1 MSNQPVAK
9 FKDRGLEVS
18 IWENSNDQDKW
29 YSVNM
34 ERSYKDDADKWQKTT
49 SLNKSD
55 IPRAMA
61 LYQLAYAKIHELES
75 E

>member
-1 MSNQPVAK
+1 MANEPVAK
-9 FKDRGLEVS
+9 FKDRGLEVT
-18 IWENSNDQDKW
+18 IWENSNDKDTW

-34 ERSYKDDADKWQKTT
+34 ERSYKDGDDWKKTT

-55 IPRAMA
+55 LPRAMA
-61 LYQLAYAKIHELES
+61 LLQLAYAKIHELET

>member
-9 FKDRGLEVS
+9 FRDRGLEVS
-18 IWENSNDQDKW
+18 IWENSNDEDTW
-29 YSVNM
+29 YSVNL
-34 ERSYKDDADKWQKTT
+34 ERSYKDGDDWKKTT

-55 IPRAMA
+55 LPKAAA
-61 LYQLAYAKIHELES
+61 LYQVAYAKIFELEG